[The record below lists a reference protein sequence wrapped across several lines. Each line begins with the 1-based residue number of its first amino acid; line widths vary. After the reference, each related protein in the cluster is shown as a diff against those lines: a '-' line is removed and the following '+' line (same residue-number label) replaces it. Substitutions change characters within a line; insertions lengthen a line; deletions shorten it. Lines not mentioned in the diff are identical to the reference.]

1 MQRRRLC
8 HHPSAPT
15 AGWSSDVSDQ
25 WAAQRIELTEA
36 TREMYRR
43 GLVGAYS
50 GNTSRRLTGSGDESL
65 LLVTPTHHPYYRLQP
80 DELVVVNLDGEPV
93 SPAPMR
99 PSSETLLHLE
109 IYRQRDDVQAVVH
122 THSIYAS
129 VAAVI
134 GRDIPPLIDEMLL
147 TIGGPIKVSKYA
159 FPGTQELAEQAQVAL
174 GERNAALLRNH
185 GVVGVGP
192 DIWEALEVCDLV
204 ERLAQI
210 FVMARNFGPRAA
222 SSLPDD
228 AVATELQMFQ
238 DSRQTGPLT

>member
-1 MQRRRLC
+1 
-8 HHPSAPT
+8 
-15 AGWSSDVSDQ
+15 VSDQ
-25 WAAQRIELTEA
+25 WSEQRDELTEA
-36 TREMYRR
+36 TREMYQR

-50 GNTSRRLTGSGDESL
+50 GNTSLRLTGSGDDSL

-93 SPAPMR
+93 SPAPMA
-99 PSSETLLHLE
+99 PSSETRLHLE
-109 IYRQRDDVQAVVH
+109 IYRQRPDVQAVAH

-134 GRDIPPLIDEMLL
+134 GRDIPPLIDEMLM

-159 FPGTQELAEQAQVAL
+159 FPGTQELAEQAFDAL
-174 GERNAALLRNH
+174 GDRNAALLRNH
-185 GVVGVGP
+185 GAVGVGP

-210 FVMARNFGPRAA
+210 FVLARNFGPRAA
-222 SSLPDD
+222 SPLPED
-228 AVATELQMFQ
+228 AVATEMQLFR
-238 DSRQTGPLT
+238 DRR

>member
-1 MQRRRLC
+1 MPSHSPEPCADPWAEQR
-8 HHPSAPT
+8 
-15 AGWSSDVSDQ
+15 Q
-25 WAAQRIELTEA
+25 ELVAA

-50 GNTSRRLTGSGDESL
+50 GNTSLRLAGAGADGL

-80 DELVVVNLDGEPV
+80 EELVVVNLDGEPV
-93 SPAPMR
+93 APAPMA
-99 PSSETLLHLE
+99 PSSETRLHLE
-109 IYRQRDDVQAVVH
+109 IYRRRADVRAIAH

-147 TIGGPIKVSKYA
+147 TIGGPVKVSQYA
-159 FPGTQELAEQAQVAL
+159 FPGTAELAVAAYAAL
-174 GERNAALLRNH
+174 GDQRNAALLRNH

-210 FVMARNFGPRAA
+210 FVLARNFGPRAA
-222 SSLPDD
+222 ASLPAD
-228 AVATELQMFQ
+228 AVAAELEMF
-238 DSRQTGPLT
+238 RNR

>member
-1 MQRRRLC
+1 M
-8 HHPSAPT
+8 
-15 AGWSSDVSDQ
+15 SDQ
-25 WAAQRIELTEA
+25 WSEQRANLTEA

-50 GNTSRRLTGSGDESL
+50 GNTSLRLADAGDDSL

-80 DELVVVNLDGEPV
+80 DELVVVNLEGEPV
-93 SPAPMR
+93 LPAPMQ

-109 IYRQRDDVQAVVH
+109 IYRQRPDVQAVAH

-134 GRDIPPLIDEMLL
+134 GRDIPPLIDEMLM
-147 TIGGPIKVSKYA
+147 TIGGPIKVSRYA
-159 FPGTQELAEQAQVAL
+159 FPGTQELAEQAYAAL
-174 GERNAALLRNH
+174 GDRNAALLRNH
-185 GVVGVGP
+185 GAVGVGP

-210 FVMARNFGPRAA
+210 FVLARNFGPRAA
-222 SSLPDD
+222 VPLPDD
-228 AVATELQMFQ
+228 AIATEMQMFQ
-238 DSRQTGPLT
+238 DRR

>member
-1 MQRRRLC
+1 M
-8 HHPSAPT
+8 
-15 AGWSSDVSDQ
+15 SDQ
-25 WAAQRIELTEA
+25 WSEQREELTEA

-50 GNTSRRLTGSGDESL
+50 GNTSLRLTGSGDDSL

-93 SPAPMR
+93 APAPMA
-99 PSSETLLHLE
+99 PSSETRLHLE
-109 IYRQRDDVQAVVH
+109 IYRQRPDVRAVAH

-134 GRDIPPLIDEMLL
+134 GRDIPPLIDEMLM

-159 FPGTQELAEQAQVAL
+159 FPGTQELAEQAFDAL
-174 GERNAALLRNH
+174 GDRNAALLRNH
-185 GVVGVGP
+185 GAVGVGP

-210 FVMARNFGPRAA
+210 FVLARNFGPRAA
-222 SSLPDD
+222 SPLPDD
-228 AVATELQMFQ
+228 AVATEMQLFR
-238 DSRQTGPLT
+238 DRR

>member
-1 MQRRRLC
+1 MPEQWDEQRR
-8 HHPSAPT
+8 
-15 AGWSSDVSDQ
+15 
-25 WAAQRIELTEA
+25 ELAEA

-50 GNTSRRLTGSGDESL
+50 GNTSLRLTGAGDEGL

-80 DELVVVNLDGEPV
+80 EELVVVNLDGEPV
-93 SPAPMR
+93 DGESLDSEPLNGKPASSGGMR
-99 PSSETLLHLE
+99 PSSETRLHLE
-109 IYRQRDDVQAVVH
+109 IYRRRADVRAVAH

-129 VAAVI
+129 AAAVV

-147 TIGGPIKVSKYA
+147 TIGGPVKVSAYA
-159 FPGTQELAEQAQVAL
+159 FPGTQELAEAAYAAL
-174 GERNAALLRNH
+174 GDRNAALLRNH

-210 FVMARNFGPRAA
+210 FVLARNFGPRAA
-222 SSLPDD
+222 ARLPDD
-228 AVATELQMFQ
+228 AIAAELEMFR
-238 DSRQTGPLT
+238 RQG

>member
-1 MQRRRLC
+1 M
-8 HHPSAPT
+8 A
-15 AGWSSDVSDQ
+15 DQ
-25 WAAQRIELTEA
+25 WSEQRNDLTEA

-50 GNTSRRLTGSGDESL
+50 GNTSLRLTDAGDDSL
-65 LLVTPTHHPYYRLQP
+65 LLVTPTHHPYYRLKP

-93 SPAPMR
+93 SPAPMP
-99 PSSETLLHLE
+99 PSSETRLHLE
-109 IYRQRDDVQAVVH
+109 IYRQRPDVKAVAH

-134 GRDIPPLIDEMLL
+134 GRDIPPLIDEMLM

-159 FPGTQELAEQAQVAL
+159 FPGTQELAEQAHAAL
-174 GERNAALLRNH
+174 GDRNAALLRNH
-185 GVVGVGP
+185 GAVGVGP

-210 FVMARNFGPRAA
+210 FVLARNFGPRAA
-222 SSLPDD
+222 SSLPED
-228 AVATELQMFQ
+228 AVATEMQMFQ
-238 DSRQTGPLT
+238 DRRQS

>member
-1 MQRRRLC
+1 M
-8 HHPSAPT
+8 
-15 AGWSSDVSDQ
+15 SDQ
-25 WAAQRIELTEA
+25 WSEQRANLTEA

-50 GNTSRRLTGSGDESL
+50 GNTSLRLADAGDDSL

-80 DELVVVNLDGEPV
+80 DELVVVNLEGEPV
-93 SPAPMR
+93 LPAPMQ

-109 IYRQRDDVQAVVH
+109 IYRQRPDVQAVAH

-134 GRDIPPLIDEMLL
+134 GRDIPPLIDEMLM
-147 TIGGPIKVSKYA
+147 TIGGPIKVSRYA
-159 FPGTQELAEQAQVAL
+159 FPGTQELAEQAYAAL
-174 GERNAALLRNH
+174 GDRNAALLRNH
-185 GVVGVGP
+185 GTVGVGP

-210 FVMARNFGPRAA
+210 FVLARNFGPRAA
-222 SSLPDD
+222 VPLPDD
-228 AVATELQMFQ
+228 AIATEMQMFQ
-238 DSRQTGPLT
+238 DRR

>member
-1 MQRRRLC
+1 M
-8 HHPSAPT
+8 
-15 AGWSSDVSDQ
+15 SDQ
-25 WAAQRIELTEA
+25 WAEQRATLTEA

-50 GNTSRRLTGSGDESL
+50 GNTSLRLTGSGDDSL

-93 SPAPMR
+93 SPAPMP
-99 PSSETLLHLE
+99 PSSETRLHLE
-109 IYRQRDDVQAVVH
+109 IYRQRADVQAVAH

-134 GRDIPPLIDEMLL
+134 GRDIPPLIDEMLM
-147 TIGGPIKVSKYA
+147 TIGGPIKVSKYG
-159 FPGTQELAEQAQVAL
+159 FPGTQELAEQAYAAL
-174 GERNAALLRNH
+174 GDRNAALLRNH
-185 GVVGVGP
+185 GAVGVGP

-210 FVMARNFGPRAA
+210 FVLARNFGPRAA
-222 SSLPDD
+222 SPLPED
-228 AVATELQMFQ
+228 AVATEMQMFR
-238 DSRQTGPLT
+238 DRR

>member
-1 MQRRRLC
+1 M
-8 HHPSAPT
+8 
-15 AGWSSDVSDQ
+15 SDQ
-25 WAAQRIELTEA
+25 WSEQRMELTEA

-50 GNTSRRLTGSGDESL
+50 GNTSLRLQGSGDDSL

-93 SPAPMR
+93 SPAPMP
-99 PSSETLLHLE
+99 PSSETRLHLE
-109 IYRQRDDVQAVVH
+109 IYRQRPDVQAVAH

-134 GRDIPPLIDEMLL
+134 GRDIPPLIDEMLM

-159 FPGTQELAEQAQVAL
+159 FPGTQELAEQAHAAL
-174 GERNAALLRNH
+174 GDRNAALLRNH
-185 GVVGVGP
+185 GAVGVGP

-210 FVMARNFGPRAA
+210 FVLARNFGPRAA
-222 SSLPDD
+222 SPLPED
-228 AVATELQMFQ
+228 AIATEIQMFQ
-238 DSRQTGPLT
+238 DRR

>member
-1 MQRRRLC
+1 M
-8 HHPSAPT
+8 
-15 AGWSSDVSDQ
+15 SDQ
-25 WAAQRIELTEA
+25 WSKQRDDLTEA

-50 GNTSRRLTGSGDESL
+50 GNTSLRLTDSGEDSL

-80 DELVVVNLDGEPV
+80 DELVVVNLDGNPV
-93 SPAPMR
+93 SPAPMA
-99 PSSETLLHLE
+99 PSSETRLHLE
-109 IYRQRDDVQAVVH
+109 IYRQRPDVQAVAH

-134 GRDIPPLIDEMLL
+134 GRDIPPLIDEMLM

-159 FPGTQELAEQAQVAL
+159 FPGTQELAEQAYDAL
-174 GERNAALLRNH
+174 GDRNAALLRNH
-185 GVVGVGP
+185 GAVGVGP

-210 FVMARNFGPRAA
+210 FVLARNFGPRAA
-222 SSLPDD
+222 SPLPED
-228 AVATELQMFQ
+228 AIATEMQLFR
-238 DSRQTGPLT
+238 DRR